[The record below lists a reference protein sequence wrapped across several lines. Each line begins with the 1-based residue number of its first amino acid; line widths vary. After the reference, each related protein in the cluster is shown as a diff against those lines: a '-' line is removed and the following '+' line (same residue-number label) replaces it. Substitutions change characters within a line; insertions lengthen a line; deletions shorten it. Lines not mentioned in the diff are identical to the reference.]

1 MRRVAVTGGRMADK
15 NVLSR
20 GISLYKKN
28 DYNGA
33 LAFFL
38 SLPDDSELN
47 NMDLAYYIGL
57 CYAKLERYDDA
68 LLYLEQVVT
77 SGAEIDRILQCRYV
91 LAIIYANSGRK
102 KLAEFELNK
111 LLESGYR
118 PAMVYSSLAYVA
130 WKQEDIERS
139 IEYYK
144 KAIELEP
151 DNSTALNGMG
161 YVLACENRD
170 LTKALS
176 FCKRAL
182 SKQPDSAACLDSVG
196 WVYVKLG
203 LMDDAFKY
211 LNQAKEKLP
220 MNEEIAE
227 HLRIA
232 QES

>member
-1 MRRVAVTGGRMADK
+1 MADNILK
-15 NVLSR
+15 D
-20 GISLYKKN
+20 GISMYKKA
-28 DYNGA
+28 DYNSA

-38 SLPDDSELN
+38 SLPEDSEIN
-47 NMDLAYYIGL
+47 NIELAYYIGL

-77 SGAEIDRILQCRYV
+77 SDAALDRVLQCRYV
-91 LAIIYANSGRK
+91 LAVIYANSGRK

-111 LLESGYR
+111 LLDSGYR
-118 PAMVYSSLAYVA
+118 PASVYSSLAFVA
-130 WKQEDIERS
+130 WKQDDVEKSLEL
-139 IEYYK
+139 YK
-144 KAIELEP
+144 KAIEIDP

-161 YVLACENRD
+161 YVLACENRE

-182 SKQPDSAACLDSVG
+182 DMHPDSAAYLDSVG
-196 WVYVKLG
+196 WIYLKLG

-211 LNQAKEKLP
+211 LNQAQEKLP
-220 MNEEIAE
+220 YNEEIAE

-232 QES
+232 KEN

>member
-1 MRRVAVTGGRMADK
+1 MADK
-15 NVLSR
+15 ISLGR

-28 DYNGA
+28 DFNGA

-38 SLPDDSELN
+38 SLPDDSELDTI
-47 NMDLAYYIGL
+47 DLAYYIGL
-57 CYAKLERYDDA
+57 CYAKLQRYDDA

-77 SGAEIDRILQCRYV
+77 SGTDIDRILQCRYI
-91 LAIIYANSGRK
+91 LAVIYADSGRK

-130 WKQEDIERS
+130 WKQDDAERS

-151 DNSTALNGMG
+151 ENSTALNGMG
-161 YVLACENRD
+161 YVLASENRD

-196 WVYVKLG
+196 WVYLKLG

-220 MNEEIAE
+220 QNEEIAE

-232 QES
+232 QEN

>member
-1 MRRVAVTGGRMADK
+1 MANNILNDGVAKYK
-15 NVLSR
+15 NA
-20 GISLYKKN
+20 

-38 SLPDDSELN
+38 SLPEDDGIDNIE
-47 NMDLAYYIGL
+47 LAYYIGL
-57 CYAKLERYDDA
+57 CYAKLEHYDDA

-77 SGAEIDRILQCRYV
+77 GGAELDRVLQCRYV
-91 LAIIYANSGRK
+91 LAVIYANSGRK

-111 LLESGYR
+111 LMESGYKL
-118 PAMVYSSLAYVA
+118 ASVYSSLAYVA
-130 WKQEDIERS
+130 WKQDDVEKSLDF
-139 IEYYK
+139 YK
-144 KAIELEP
+144 KAIEIEP
-151 DNSTALNGMG
+151 ENSTALNGMG

-182 SKQPDSAACLDSVG
+182 EKNPDSAACMDSVG
-196 WVYVKLG
+196 WIYLKLG

-220 MNEEIAE
+220 QNEEIAE

-232 QES
+232 QEN